1 METQARAKEVRESN
15 RATIRCK
22 YSANGGR
29 ITVSRYESNTW
40 GKDPNRIVVSWDY
53 SLNTGE
59 NYREA
64 VRQYVERAD
73 WAGVWITSTITDGA
87 VAVWAGYA
95 EDVRQEAG
103 K

>member
-1 METQARAKEVRESN
+1 MKTQVRESH

-22 YSANGGR
+22 YSANGAR

-40 GKDPNRIVVSWDY
+40 GKDPNRIVVAWDY
-53 SLNTGE
+53 SLNPGE

-64 VRQYVERAD
+64 VRQYVERAE
-73 WAGVWITSTITDGA
+73 WEGEWVVSTITDGA
-87 VAVWAGYA
+87 VGVWVGYI
-95 EDVRQEAG
+95 EEET

>member
-1 METQARAKEVRESN
+1 METQAREKVVRESN

-22 YSANGGR
+22 YSGNGAR

-40 GKDPNRIVVSWDY
+40 GH

-73 WAGVWITSTITDGA
+73 WDGVWITSTITDGA

-95 EDVRQEAG
+95 EDGV